1 MNRFLLCK
9 PILLL
14 ILLLGIIPCNG
25 MLLAQEESF
34 QQIMKRLQT
43 DGFNAD
49 QIQSLYAKPDV
60 QFDPQTVSRF
70 FMHSESRVD
79 YSKFLSEPAIQQ
91 ARWYLFRHDAE
102 LVAAENRMGVEKEV
116 ITAILLVETR
126 MGNYLGDSSI
136 LNTLSSLAAL
146 QDNPALQARVWNAM
160 PAERRISESLF
171 KEKVLKRSQWAYDE
185 LKALLRYASREGID
199 PVSLRGSYA
208 GALGIAQFMPS
219 NILTYGIDGDG
230 DGHVD
235 LFDHAD
241 AIASV
246 ANYLKQYGWK
256 KGIDDAK
263 AREVIFHYNHS
274 QPYVDT
280 ILKVAQRLKG

>member
-1 MNRFLLCK
+1 MNRFLHKKTIL
-9 PILLL
+9 IFLLL
-14 ILLLGIIPCNG
+14 MMAPFSGLLS
-25 MLLAQEESF
+25 AQEESF
-34 QQIMKRLQT
+34 QKIMKRLQT
-43 DGFNAD
+43 DGFDAEKL
-49 QIQSLYAKPDV
+49 QSLYAKPEV

-91 ARWYLFRHDAE
+91 AKWYLFRHMNE
-102 LVAAENRMGVEKEV
+102 LESAENRLGVDKEV

-126 MGNYLGDSSI
+126 LGNYLGDSSI

-146 QDNPALQARVWNAM
+146 QDNPGLQAQVWNAM
-160 PAERRISESLF
+160 PVERRISESLF
-171 KEKVLKRSQWAYDE
+171 NEKVSKRSKWAYDE
-185 LKALLRYASREGID
+185 LKSLLRYASKEGID
-199 PVSLRGSYA
+199 PVSIRGSYA

-235 LFDHAD
+235 LFVHSD

-256 KGIDDAK
+256 KGIDDGK